1 MSVSDWNRIGNQ
13 LREAVEDSLNTGN
26 FQQLGDALSDTVNS
40 ALAEARRQVEA
51 YQSKSSATYQNPR
64 QEDDNPG
71 QGSDSSG
78 KSGTSGQGGYNSRQN
93 SASGQG
99 NSFQQAV
106 NHFRQNGTGWNGG
119 GSAFQGGQWYN
130 NGGWNGNQ
138 QKRPHFQPVKMNKVG
153 RISSVLL
160 MVFGGIGTG
169 VMAVGLFVLLLT
181 LMITWAWEP
190 DLLTAIGIVGFLLA
204 FSILMIRKGC
214 KLKDRLKRA
223 LRYVQIC
230 GHCHYINVVD
240 LAAQMGNTVK
250 YTLKDIKKM
259 LKAGFF
265 PEGHLDQEDT
275 CLMLDDATYRQ
286 YLAIQKE
293 RKAREMEEKVARMR
307 ERQQAGPEN
316 PSVPFQA
323 GQAPENM
330 GPPPVPENPEL
341 DAMVREG
348 QEYIKKL
355 REMNDNIEGEVISSK
370 LFQLENL
377 LKEIFERVRE
387 HPEQMPRMQKFMK
400 YYLPTTL
407 KLVEAYEDFDSVSV
421 PGEDILSA
429 KKEIEKT
436 LDTINQAFT
445 ELLNRLFRDSVYD
458 ATTDAQVLQTMLAQ
472 EGLMKT
478 PEFDK
483 VSR

>member
-40 ALAEARRQVEA
+40 ALAEAKKQVGV
-51 YQSKSSATYQNPR
+51 YQNKNSATYQNPR
-64 QEDDNPG
+64 SNG
-71 QGSDSSG
+71 MG
-78 KSGTSGQGGYNSRQN
+78 KSGSSSQGGSP
-93 SASGQG
+93 GG
-99 NSFQQAV
+99 NQTAA
-106 NHFRQNGTGWNGG
+106 GG
-119 GSAFQGGQWYN
+119 NAFQRNQWYN
-130 NGGWNGNQ
+130 GNYGWNADQ
-138 QKRPHFQPVKMNKVG
+138 QRKPRFAPVKMNRIG
-153 RISSVLL
+153 RVSSVLL
-160 MVFGGIGTG
+160 TVFGGIGTG
-169 VMAVGLFVLLLT
+169 LLSLTLLMLLIAMWATEESGILTAVGIIGLLLAASIF
-181 LMITWAWEP
+181 MIQ
-190 DLLTAIGIVGFLLA
+190 
-204 FSILMIRKGC
+204 RGC
-214 KLKDRLKRA
+214 KLKERLKRA

-230 GHCHYINVVD
+230 GHCHYINIVD

-250 YTLKDIKKM
+250 FTLKDVKKM
-259 LKAGFF
+259 LRAGFF

-293 RKAREMEEKVARMR
+293 RKAREMEEKVARM
-307 ERQQAGPEN
+307 QAKQSGKGTASADGGTETV
-316 PSVPFQA
+316 SGMFHAEQA
-323 GQAPENM
+323 SEGSKT
-330 GPPPVPENPEL
+330 PPQPENPEL
-341 DAMVREG
+341 AALVKEG

-355 REMNDNIEGEVISSK
+355 REMNDNIEGEAISAK

-407 KLVEAYEDFDSVSV
+407 KLVEAYEDFDNVSV
-421 PGEDILSA
+421 PGEDIISA
-429 KKEIEKT
+429 KAEIEKT
-436 LDTINQAFT
+436 LDTINQAFA

-472 EGLMKT
+472 EGLMKA
-478 PEFDK
+478 PEFEE